1 MQTEGGGK
9 ASASDGQP
17 QTPLQGGQ
25 ASGQPQTE
33 GGARTGAVPDT
44 QVPELALSPL
54 PAPGQVAQQKAP
66 SPGYISQK
74 SEAGKREVILKVIWP

>member
-17 QTPLQGGQ
+17 QTPLQGGR
-25 ASGQPQTE
+25 ASEPKTE
-33 GGARTGAVPDT
+33 GGPRAGAVPDT
-44 QVPELALSPL
+44 QMPELALSPL

-66 SPGYISQK
+66 SPGYISQE